1 MVGRLLI
8 YLGMALIIIGLIIL
22 YGGKFNFF
30 GKLPGD
36 FVIRKE
42 NFTFYFPLMTS
53 VLLSILLSLIIYIV
67 HKLK

>member
-67 HKLK
+67 HRLK